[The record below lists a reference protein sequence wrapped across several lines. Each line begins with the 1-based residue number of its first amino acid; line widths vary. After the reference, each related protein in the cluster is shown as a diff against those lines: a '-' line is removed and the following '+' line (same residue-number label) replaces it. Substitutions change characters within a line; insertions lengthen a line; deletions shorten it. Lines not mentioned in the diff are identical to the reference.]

1 MTQPLALVF
10 YDNLL
15 PGSQLTNRLQDL
27 GYRVQTLAGPEFL
40 VSHAEREKPLVLIV
54 DLFRSVDAICD
65 AIEKLRQNTATSH
78 IPILAFDSQSD
89 PDIQTRAIKAGVNLV
104 ANHKAAISQLERLL
118 DQVLCVE

>member
-15 PGSQLTNRLQDL
+15 PGSQLTNKLQDL

-40 VSHAEREKPLVLIV
+40 VSHSEREKPLVLIV
-54 DLFRSVDAICD
+54 DLFRSVEAICE
-65 AIEKLRQNTATSH
+65 AVEKLRQNPPTSH
-78 IPILAFDSQSD
+78 IPVLAFDGQND
-89 PDIQTRAIKAGVNLV
+89 PNNQARAIKAGVNLV

-118 DQVLCVE
+118 EQVLHVE